1 MNQSTHSSKINI
13 INFNL
18 IPRIS
23 ALKNVTIPMVHAGMD
38 KKVRRERAE
47 LLLEMVGMKDRMQHQ
62 PNELSGG

>member
-1 MNQSTHSSKINI
+1 
-13 INFNL
+13 
-18 IPRIS
+18 
-23 ALKNVTIPMVHAGMD
+23 MVHAEMD